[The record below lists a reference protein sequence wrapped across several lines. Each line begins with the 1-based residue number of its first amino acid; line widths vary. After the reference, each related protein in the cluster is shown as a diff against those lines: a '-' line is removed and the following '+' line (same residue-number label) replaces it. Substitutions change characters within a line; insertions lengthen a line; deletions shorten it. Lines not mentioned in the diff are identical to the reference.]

1 MDDYS
6 HFIIADI
13 HDIMFRDRNYN
24 PPITF
29 AKFVGDSRS
38 MIVKDWDGQKYRVT
52 VTREEM

>member
-1 MDDYS
+1 MVDYS

-13 HDIMFRDRNYN
+13 HDIMFKNRNYN

-29 AKFVGDSRS
+29 ETFVGDSRS
-38 MIVKDWDGQKYRVT
+38 MIVKDCDGQQYRVT

>member
-29 AKFVGDSRS
+29 EKFVGDSRS

-52 VTREEM
+52 VTRE

>member
-1 MDDYS
+1 MDDHS

-13 HDIMFRDRNYN
+13 HDVMFRNRNYN

-29 AKFVGDSRS
+29 KTFVGDSCS
-38 MIVKDWDGQKYRVT
+38 MIVKDWDGQQYRVT

>member
-6 HFIIADI
+6 NHIIADI

-29 AKFVGDSRS
+29 KSFVGDSRS
-38 MIVKDWDGQKYRVT
+38 MIGTDKSIV
-52 VTREEM
+52 